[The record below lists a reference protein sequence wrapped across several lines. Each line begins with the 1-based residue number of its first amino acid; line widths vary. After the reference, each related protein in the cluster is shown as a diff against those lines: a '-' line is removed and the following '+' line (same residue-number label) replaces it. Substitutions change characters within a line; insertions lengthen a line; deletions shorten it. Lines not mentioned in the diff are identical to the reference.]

1 MIKLIAA
8 GTLAGL
14 VAGILYVAAGS
25 GSLVS
30 LLLFYAA
37 PLPLAI
43 AGFAWFWPA
52 RTAALFSGGAVVAYV
67 GDFTLAAIFTLSFS
81 LPVAWFC
88 NRILLSH
95 KTAPGNGG
103 PDRVWYP
110 LGNVVASVSL
120 VSAALAM
127 AGIFAVSDS
136 FEAYQAF
143 VRGHF
148 QSISDISDLQ
158 TDGVQIDID
167 GYNQFLDQL
176 TYLLPVLL
184 VSGWIMIMLLN
195 LFGGAKI
202 AALSGQFIRPWED
215 LGQVSLSK
223 NFAFAMAPVFAGTF
237 LAGFPGLLSLIA
249 LGALAIAHTV
259 IGLAVIHVVTRG
271 MAMRPVMLGVVYGSL
286 LLLGAPALI
295 LGGLGLVEPWVR
307 LRDRFGGGGNLPTP
321 GNRTT

>member
-1 MIKLIAA
+1 MTKLIAA
-8 GTLAGL
+8 GLLAGL

-25 GSLVS
+25 GSFVS

-43 AGFAWFWPA
+43 AGFVWFWPA
-52 RTAALFSGGAVVAYV
+52 SIAALVSGGVVVAYV

-88 NRILLSH
+88 NQILMSRE
-95 KTAPGNGG
+95 TAPDNGG
-103 PDRVWYP
+103 SDRVWYP
-110 LGNVVASVSL
+110 LGNIVASVSL

-127 AGIFAVSDS
+127 AGIFAVSGS
-136 FEAYQAF
+136 FDAYQAF
-143 VRGHF
+143 VREHF
-148 QSISDISDLQ
+148 QSINEISDLQ
-158 TDGVQIDID
+158 PDGVQIDID

-202 AALSGQFIRPWED
+202 AALSGQFTRPWED
-215 LGQVSLSK
+215 LGQITLSK
-223 NFAFAMAPVFAGTF
+223 NYAFAMVPVFAGTF
-237 LAGFPGLLSLIA
+237 LAGFSGLVSLIV
-249 LGALAIAHTV
+249 LGALAIAHAV
-259 IGLAVIHVVTRG
+259 VGLAVVHVVTRG
-271 MAMRPVMLGVVYGSL
+271 MVMRPAILGVVYGSL
-286 LLLGAPALI
+286 VLLGAPALI
-295 LGGLGLVEPWVR
+295 LGGIGLVEPWVR